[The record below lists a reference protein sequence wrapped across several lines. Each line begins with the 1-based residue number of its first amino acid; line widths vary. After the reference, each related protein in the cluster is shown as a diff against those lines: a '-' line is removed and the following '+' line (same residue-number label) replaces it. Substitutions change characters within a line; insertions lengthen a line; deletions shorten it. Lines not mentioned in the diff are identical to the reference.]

1 MDEVN
6 IVLGALAALALA
18 AASGF
23 FWKRKN
29 IAAHLSPVRRELKKE
44 KAWLRRGEY
53 NAAMVKGRQN
63 LELLLK
69 LVAEFHGI
77 QLDNTAQAVANA
89 KAGPEKNVFLAHRR
103 QGRRVKKVMTHQQF
117 GWWLDANGY
126 LDRVG
131 KWELNEIRLIGNKAV
146 HENYA
151 SKEDAWSQYNYL
163 EDVFKLISEKNAG
176 HERKA
181 ADAAE
186 KKRNEGAASCEAK
199 KQTVPAAKKE
209 TKKNKAKQKETKKK
223 ETEKKETA
231 KKEPVKKEPAKPEQP
246 EAGKAKQKKKK
257 QKTAAKQEAVKNQ
270 EAPKKQETA
279 KKQEPPKSQ
288 EQPKSQ
294 EAPKSQEPAEKKLEE
309 KKQEEKKQ
317 AEQAPVKLSAS
328 AKRRA
333 RRKRAKARQAQA
345 QQAAASQET
354 EARKEPAG
362 QAKKKADAAA
372 DKPEKKTE
380 AAADRPQEKPEAV
393 SGAKKR
399 RRPRRRKPKPQ
410 AAGNGGV
417 NEAAN

>member
-6 IVLGALAALALA
+6 IVLGALAAVA
-18 AASGF
+18 AAAVSIV
-23 FWKRKN
+23 FWKRQN

-209 TKKNKAKQKETKKK
+209 TQKNKTKKK
-223 ETEKKETA
+223 EA
-231 KKEPVKKEPAKPEQP
+231 KQKEPAKPEQP

-288 EQPKSQ
+288 EL
-294 EAPKSQEPAEKKLEE
+294 AEKKLEE

-345 QQAAASQET
+345 QQTAASQEK

-372 DKPEKKTE
+372 SEPKKKADAAADKPEKKTE
-380 AAADRPQEKPEAV
+380 AADRPQEKTEAA
-393 SGAKKR
+393 GAKKR

>member
-186 KKRNEGAASCEAK
+186 KKRSEGAASCEAK

-209 TKKNKAKQKETKKK
+209 TQKNKTKKK
-223 ETEKKETA
+223 EATQKETA
-231 KKEPVKKEPAKPEQP
+231 KKDPVKKEPAKPEQP

-257 QKTAAKQEAVKNQ
+257 QKTAAKA
-270 EAPKKQETA
+270 ETA
-279 KKQEPPKSQ
+279 KK
-288 EQPKSQ
+288 Q

-317 AEQAPVKLSAS
+317 VEQAPVKLSAS

-345 QQAAASQET
+345 QQAAA
-354 EARKEPAG
+354 
-362 QAKKKADAAA
+362 

-380 AAADRPQEKPEAV
+380 AADRPQEKPEAAA
-393 SGAKKR
+393 GPKKR

-410 AAGNGGV
+410 AAGTGGV

>member
-53 NAAMVKGRQN
+53 TAAMVTGRQN

-209 TKKNKAKQKETKKK
+209 TQKNKTKKK
-223 ETEKKETA
+223 EA
-231 KKEPVKKEPAKPEQP
+231 KQKEPAKPEQP

-279 KKQEPPKSQ
+279 KKQEP
-288 EQPKSQ
+288 
-294 EAPKSQEPAEKKLEE
+294 PKSQEPAEKKLEE

-362 QAKKKADAAA
+362 QVKKKADAAA
-372 DKPEKKTE
+372 SEPKKKAE
-380 AAADRPQEKPEAV
+380 ADRPQEKPEA
-393 SGAKKR
+393 GEGPKKR

>member
-6 IVLGALAALALA
+6 IVLGALAAVA
-18 AASGF
+18 AAAVSIV
-23 FWKRKN
+23 FWKRQN

-181 ADAAE
+181 ADAA
-186 KKRNEGAASCEAK
+186 R
-199 KQTVPAAKKE
+199 
-209 TKKNKAKQKETKKK
+209 
-223 ETEKKETA
+223 
-231 KKEPVKKEPAKPEQP
+231 
-246 EAGKAKQKKKK
+246 
-257 QKTAAKQEAVKNQ
+257 
-270 EAPKKQETA
+270 
-279 KKQEPPKSQ
+279 
-288 EQPKSQ
+288 
-294 EAPKSQEPAEKKLEE
+294 
-309 KKQEEKKQ
+309 
-317 AEQAPVKLSAS
+317 
-328 AKRRA
+328 
-333 RRKRAKARQAQA
+333 
-345 QQAAASQET
+345 
-354 EARKEPAG
+354 
-362 QAKKKADAAA
+362 
-372 DKPEKKTE
+372 
-380 AAADRPQEKPEAV
+380 
-393 SGAKKR
+393 
-399 RRPRRRKPKPQ
+399 
-410 AAGNGGV
+410 
-417 NEAAN
+417 

>member
-6 IVLGALAALALA
+6 IVLGALAAVAAA
-18 AASGF
+18 AASIV
-23 FWKRKN
+23 FWKRQN

-186 KKRNEGAASCEAK
+186 KKRNEGAASGEAK

-209 TKKNKAKQKETKKK
+209 TQKNKTKKK
-223 ETEKKETA
+223 ETKQ
-231 KKEPVKKEPAKPEQP
+231 KEPAKPEQP

-257 QKTAAKQEAVKNQ
+257 QKTAAK
-270 EAPKKQETA
+270 
-279 KKQEPPKSQ
+279 
-288 EQPKSQ
+288 Q

-345 QQAAASQET
+345 QQAAA
-354 EARKEPAG
+354 
-362 QAKKKADAAA
+362 

-380 AAADRPQEKPEAV
+380 AADRPQEKPEAA
-393 SGAKKR
+393 GAKKR

>member
-6 IVLGALAALALA
+6 IVLGALAAVA
-18 AASGF
+18 AAVASIV
-23 FWKRKN
+23 FWKRQN

-53 NAAMVKGRQN
+53 NAAMVQGRQN

-209 TKKNKAKQKETKKK
+209 TQKNKTKKKEAKQKET
-223 ETEKKETA
+223 
-231 KKEPVKKEPAKPEQP
+231 AKPEQP

-279 KKQEPPKSQ
+279 KKQEP
-288 EQPKSQ
+288 
-294 EAPKSQEPAEKKLEE
+294 PKSQEPAEKKLEE

-372 DKPEKKTE
+372 SEPKKKAE
-380 AAADRPQEKPEAV
+380 ADRPQEKPEAAA
-393 SGAKKR
+393 GPKKR

>member
-18 AASGF
+18 AASIV
-23 FWKRKN
+23 FWKRQN

-209 TKKNKAKQKETKKK
+209 TQKNKTKKK
-223 ETEKKETA
+223 EA
-231 KKEPVKKEPAKPEQP
+231 KQKEPAKPEQP

-288 EQPKSQ
+288 E
-294 EAPKSQEPAEKKLEE
+294 PAEKKLEE

-317 AEQAPVKLSAS
+317 AEQTLVKLSAS

>member
-6 IVLGALAALALA
+6 IVLGALAAVAAA
-18 AASGF
+18 AASIV
-23 FWKRKN
+23 FWKRQN

-186 KKRNEGAASCEAK
+186 KKRNEGAASGEAK

-209 TKKNKAKQKETKKK
+209 TQKNKTKKK
-223 ETEKKETA
+223 ETKQ
-231 KKEPVKKEPAKPEQP
+231 KEPAKPEQP

-288 EQPKSQ
+288 E
-294 EAPKSQEPAEKKLEE
+294 PAEKKLEE

-345 QQAAASQET
+345 QQTAASQEK

-372 DKPEKKTE
+372 SAPKKKAD

>member
-6 IVLGALAALALA
+6 IVLGALAAVA
-18 AASGF
+18 AAAVSIV
-23 FWKRKN
+23 FWKRQN

-209 TKKNKAKQKETKKK
+209 TQKNKTKKK
-223 ETEKKETA
+223 EA
-231 KKEPVKKEPAKPEQP
+231 KQKEPAKPEQP

-279 KKQEPPKSQ
+279 KKQEP
-288 EQPKSQ
+288 
-294 EAPKSQEPAEKKLEE
+294 PKSQEPAEKKLEE

-362 QAKKKADAAA
+362 QVKKKADAAA
-372 DKPEKKTE
+372 REPKKKAE
-380 AAADRPQEKPEAV
+380 ADRPQEKPEAAE
-393 SGAKKR
+393 GPKKR

>member
-6 IVLGALAALALA
+6 IVLGALAAVAAA
-18 AASGF
+18 AASIV
-23 FWKRKN
+23 FWKRQN

-209 TKKNKAKQKETKKK
+209 TQKNKTKKK
-223 ETEKKETA
+223 EA
-231 KKEPVKKEPAKPEQP
+231 KQKEPAKPEQP

-279 KKQEPPKSQ
+279 KKQEP
-288 EQPKSQ
+288 
-294 EAPKSQEPAEKKLEE
+294 PKSQEPAEKKLEE

-362 QAKKKADAAA
+362 QVKKKADAAA
-372 DKPEKKTE
+372 SEPKKK
-380 AAADRPQEKPEAV
+380 AAADRPQEKPEAA
-393 SGAKKR
+393 GAKKR

>member
-209 TKKNKAKQKETKKK
+209 TQKNKTKKK
-223 ETEKKETA
+223 EA
-231 KKEPVKKEPAKPEQP
+231 KQKEPAKPEQP

-279 KKQEPPKSQ
+279 KKQEP
-288 EQPKSQ
+288 
-294 EAPKSQEPAEKKLEE
+294 PKSQEPAEKKLEE

-372 DKPEKKTE
+372 SEPKKKADAAADKPEKKTE

>member
-6 IVLGALAALALA
+6 IVLGALAAVAAA
-18 AASGF
+18 AASIV
-23 FWKRKN
+23 FWKRQN

-209 TKKNKAKQKETKKK
+209 TQKNKTKKK
-223 ETEKKETA
+223 EA
-231 KKEPVKKEPAKPEQP
+231 KQKEPAKPEQP

-257 QKTAAKQEAVKNQ
+257 QKTAAKQE
-270 EAPKKQETA
+270 P
-279 KKQEPPKSQ
+279 
-288 EQPKSQ
+288 
-294 EAPKSQEPAEKKLEE
+294 PKSQEPAEKKLEE

-345 QQAAASQET
+345 QQT
-354 EARKEPAG
+354 
-362 QAKKKADAAA
+362 AA
-372 DKPEKKTE
+372 DKLEKKTE
-380 AAADRPQEKPEAV
+380 AADRPQEKPEAAA
-393 SGAKKR
+393 GPKKR

>member
-6 IVLGALAALALA
+6 IVLGALAAVAAA
-18 AASGF
+18 AASIV
-23 FWKRKN
+23 FWKRQN

-209 TKKNKAKQKETKKK
+209 TQKNKTKKK
-223 ETEKKETA
+223 EA
-231 KKEPVKKEPAKPEQP
+231 KQKEPAKPEQP

-279 KKQEPPKSQ
+279 KKQEP
-288 EQPKSQ
+288 
-294 EAPKSQEPAEKKLEE
+294 PKSQEPAEKKLEE

-372 DKPEKKTE
+372 SEPKKKAE
-380 AAADRPQEKPEAV
+380 ADRPQEKPEAAA
-393 SGAKKR
+393 GPKKR

>member
-209 TKKNKAKQKETKKK
+209 TQKNKTKKK
-223 ETEKKETA
+223 EA
-231 KKEPVKKEPAKPEQP
+231 KQKEPAKPEQP

-279 KKQEPPKSQ
+279 KKQEP
-288 EQPKSQ
+288 
-294 EAPKSQEPAEKKLEE
+294 PKSQEPAEKKLEE

-345 QQAAASQET
+345 QQAAASQEK

-372 DKPEKKTE
+372 SEPKKKADAAADKLDKKTE
-380 AAADRPQEKPEAV
+380 AAADRPQEKPEAA
-393 SGAKKR
+393 GAKKH

>member
-6 IVLGALAALALA
+6 IVLGALAAVA
-18 AASGF
+18 AAAVSIV
-23 FWKRKN
+23 FWKRQN

-209 TKKNKAKQKETKKK
+209 TQKNKTKKK
-223 ETEKKETA
+223 EA
-231 KKEPVKKEPAKPEQP
+231 KQKEPAKPEQP

-257 QKTAAKQEAVKNQ
+257 QKTAAKQE
-270 EAPKKQETA
+270 P
-279 KKQEPPKSQ
+279 
-288 EQPKSQ
+288 
-294 EAPKSQEPAEKKLEE
+294 PKSQEPAEKKLEE

-345 QQAAASQET
+345 QQAAA
-354 EARKEPAG
+354 
-362 QAKKKADAAA
+362 

-380 AAADRPQEKPEAV
+380 AADRPQEKPEAV

>member
-209 TKKNKAKQKETKKK
+209 TQKNKTKKK
-223 ETEKKETA
+223 EA
-231 KKEPVKKEPAKPEQP
+231 KQKEPAKPEQP

-257 QKTAAKQEAVKNQ
+257 QKTAAKQEA
-270 EAPKKQETA
+270 
-279 KKQEPPKSQ
+279 
-288 EQPKSQ
+288 
-294 EAPKSQEPAEKKLEE
+294 PKSQEPAEKKQEE

-345 QQAAASQET
+345 LQAAASQEK

>member
-44 KAWLRRGEY
+44 KAWLRRVEY

-181 ADAAE
+181 TDAAE

-199 KQTVPAAKKE
+199 KQMVPAAKKE
-209 TKKNKAKQKETKKK
+209 TQKNKTKKK
-223 ETEKKETA
+223 EA
-231 KKEPVKKEPAKPEQP
+231 KQKEPAKPEQP

-279 KKQEPPKSQ
+279 KKQEP
-288 EQPKSQ
+288 
-294 EAPKSQEPAEKKLEE
+294 PKSQEPAEKKLEE

>member
-209 TKKNKAKQKETKKK
+209 TQKNKTKKK
-223 ETEKKETA
+223 EA
-231 KKEPVKKEPAKPEQP
+231 KQKEPAKPEQP

-279 KKQEPPKSQ
+279 KKQEP
-288 EQPKSQ
+288 
-294 EAPKSQEPAEKKLEE
+294 PKSQEPAEKKLEE

-345 QQAAASQET
+345 QQAAASQEK

-372 DKPEKKTE
+372 SEPKKKADAAADKPEKKTE
-380 AAADRPQEKPEAV
+380 AADRPQEKTEAA
-393 SGAKKR
+393 GAKKR

>member
-209 TKKNKAKQKETKKK
+209 TQKNKTKKK
-223 ETEKKETA
+223 EA
-231 KKEPVKKEPAKPEQP
+231 KQKEPAKPEQP

-288 EQPKSQ
+288 E
-294 EAPKSQEPAEKKLEE
+294 PAEKKLEE

-345 QQAAASQET
+345 QQTAASQEK

-362 QAKKKADAAA
+362 QAKKKADAAASAPKKKADAAA

-380 AAADRPQEKPEAV
+380 AAADRPQEKPEAA
-393 SGAKKR
+393 GAKKR

>member
-6 IVLGALAALALA
+6 IVLGALAAVAAA
-18 AASGF
+18 AASIV
-23 FWKRKN
+23 FWKRQN

-209 TKKNKAKQKETKKK
+209 TQKNKTKKK
-223 ETEKKETA
+223 EA
-231 KKEPVKKEPAKPEQP
+231 KQKEPAKPEQP

-279 KKQEPPKSQ
+279 KKQEP
-288 EQPKSQ
+288 
-294 EAPKSQEPAEKKLEE
+294 PKSQEPAEKKLEE

-345 QQAAASQET
+345 QQAAASQEK

-372 DKPEKKTE
+372 SAPKKKAD

>member
-209 TKKNKAKQKETKKK
+209 TQKNKTKKK
-223 ETEKKETA
+223 EA
-231 KKEPVKKEPAKPEQP
+231 KQKEPAKPEQP

-279 KKQEPPKSQ
+279 KKQEP
-288 EQPKSQ
+288 
-294 EAPKSQEPAEKKLEE
+294 PKSQEPAEKKLEE

-345 QQAAASQET
+345 QQAAASQEK

-372 DKPEKKTE
+372 SEPKKK

-393 SGAKKR
+393 SGPKKR

>member
-209 TKKNKAKQKETKKK
+209 TQKNKTKKK
-223 ETEKKETA
+223 EA
-231 KKEPVKKEPAKPEQP
+231 KQKEPAKPEQP

-288 EQPKSQ
+288 E
-294 EAPKSQEPAEKKLEE
+294 PAEKKLEE

-317 AEQAPVKLSAS
+317 AEQTLVKLSAS

-345 QQAAASQET
+345 QQTAASQEK

-372 DKPEKKTE
+372 SEPKKKADAAADKPEKKTE
-380 AAADRPQEKPEAV
+380 AADRPQEKTEAA
-393 SGAKKR
+393 GAKKR

>member
-186 KKRNEGAASCEAK
+186 KKRNEGAASGEAK

-209 TKKNKAKQKETKKK
+209 TQKNKTKKK
-223 ETEKKETA
+223 EA
-231 KKEPVKKEPAKPEQP
+231 KQKEPAKPEKP

-279 KKQEPPKSQ
+279 KKQEP
-288 EQPKSQ
+288 
-294 EAPKSQEPAEKKLEE
+294 PKSQEPAEKKLEE

-345 QQAAASQET
+345 QQAAASQEK

-372 DKPEKKTE
+372 SEPKKKADAAADKPEKKTE
-380 AAADRPQEKPEAV
+380 AADRPQEKTEAA
-393 SGAKKR
+393 GAKKR

>member
-6 IVLGALAALALA
+6 IVLGALAAVA
-18 AASGF
+18 AAAVSIV
-23 FWKRKN
+23 FWKRQN

-186 KKRNEGAASCEAK
+186 KKRNEGAASGEAK

-209 TKKNKAKQKETKKK
+209 TQKNKTKKK
-223 ETEKKETA
+223 EA
-231 KKEPVKKEPAKPEQP
+231 KQKEPAKPEQP

-288 EQPKSQ
+288 EL
-294 EAPKSQEPAEKKLEE
+294 AEKKLEE

-372 DKPEKKTE
+372 SEPKKKAE
-380 AAADRPQEKPEAV
+380 ADRPQEKPEAAA
-393 SGAKKR
+393 GPKKR

>member
-181 ADAAE
+181 TDAAE

-199 KQTVPAAKKE
+199 KQMVPAAKKE
-209 TKKNKAKQKETKKK
+209 TQKNKTKKK
-223 ETEKKETA
+223 EA
-231 KKEPVKKEPAKPEQP
+231 KQKEPAKPEQP

-279 KKQEPPKSQ
+279 KKQEP
-288 EQPKSQ
+288 
-294 EAPKSQEPAEKKLEE
+294 PKSQEPAEKKLEE

>member
-6 IVLGALAALALA
+6 IVLGALAAVAAA
-18 AASGF
+18 AASIV
-23 FWKRKN
+23 FWKRQN

-209 TKKNKAKQKETKKK
+209 TQKNKTKKK
-223 ETEKKETA
+223 EA
-231 KKEPVKKEPAKPEQP
+231 KQKEPAKPEQP

-257 QKTAAKQEAVKNQ
+257 QNGGETGSCEEPGSAKEARDGEETGTAKESRTCGEETGRKETGREEAGGAGAGQAQRVGEAAGKKETGEGQ
-270 EAPKKQETA
+270 TGSGTAGGGRQAGEEDRGGRQAAGETRGGRRKEAP
-279 KKQEPPKSQ
+279 
-288 EQPKSQ
+288 
-294 EAPKSQEPAEKKLEE
+294 
-309 KKQEEKKQ
+309 
-317 AEQAPVKLSAS
+317 
-328 AKRRA
+328 
-333 RRKRAKARQAQA
+333 
-345 QQAAASQET
+345 QAAQEET
-354 EARKEPAG
+354 EAAG
-362 QAKKKADAAA
+362 
-372 DKPEKKTE
+372 
-380 AAADRPQEKPEAV
+380 
-393 SGAKKR
+393 
-399 RRPRRRKPKPQ
+399 
-410 AAGNGGV
+410 GGQWRS
-417 NEAAN
+417 E

>member
-186 KKRNEGAASCEAK
+186 KKRNEGAASGEAK

-209 TKKNKAKQKETKKK
+209 TQKNKTKKK
-223 ETEKKETA
+223 EA
-231 KKEPVKKEPAKPEQP
+231 KQKEPAKPEQP

-279 KKQEPPKSQ
+279 KKQEP
-288 EQPKSQ
+288 
-294 EAPKSQEPAEKKLEE
+294 PKSQEPAEKKLEE

-345 QQAAASQET
+345 QQAAASQEK

-372 DKPEKKTE
+372 SEPKKKADAAADKLEKKTE
-380 AAADRPQEKPEAV
+380 AADRPQEKTEAA
-393 SGAKKR
+393 GAKKR

>member
-209 TKKNKAKQKETKKK
+209 TQKNKTKKK
-223 ETEKKETA
+223 EA
-231 KKEPVKKEPAKPEQP
+231 KQKEPAKPEQP

-279 KKQEPPKSQ
+279 KKQEP
-288 EQPKSQ
+288 
-294 EAPKSQEPAEKKLEE
+294 PKSQEPAEKKLEE

-345 QQAAASQET
+345 QQAAASQEK

-372 DKPEKKTE
+372 SAPKKKAD

>member
-209 TKKNKAKQKETKKK
+209 TQKNKTKKK
-223 ETEKKETA
+223 EA
-231 KKEPVKKEPAKPEQP
+231 KQKEPAKPEQP

-279 KKQEPPKSQ
+279 KKQEP
-288 EQPKSQ
+288 
-294 EAPKSQEPAEKKLEE
+294 PKSQEPAEKKLEE

-372 DKPEKKTE
+372 DKLDKKTE
-380 AAADRPQEKPEAV
+380 AAADRPQEKPEAA
-393 SGAKKR
+393 GAKKR

>member
-186 KKRNEGAASCEAK
+186 KKRNEGAASGEAK

-209 TKKNKAKQKETKKK
+209 TQKNKTKKK
-223 ETEKKETA
+223 EA
-231 KKEPVKKEPAKPEQP
+231 KQKEPAKPEQP

-279 KKQEPPKSQ
+279 KKQEP
-288 EQPKSQ
+288 
-294 EAPKSQEPAEKKLEE
+294 PKSQEPAEKKLEE

-345 QQAAASQET
+345 QQAAASQEK

-372 DKPEKKTE
+372 SEPKKKADAAADKPEKKTE
-380 AAADRPQEKPEAV
+380 AADRPQEKPEAA
-393 SGAKKR
+393 GAKKR

>member
-6 IVLGALAALALA
+6 IVLGALAAVAAA
-18 AASGF
+18 AASIV
-23 FWKRKN
+23 FWKRQN

-209 TKKNKAKQKETKKK
+209 TQKNKTKKK
-223 ETEKKETA
+223 ETKQ
-231 KKEPVKKEPAKPEQP
+231 KEPAKPEQP

-288 EQPKSQ
+288 E
-294 EAPKSQEPAEKKLEE
+294 PAEKKLEE

-345 QQAAASQET
+345 QQTAASQEK

-372 DKPEKKTE
+372 SAPKKKAD

>member
-18 AASGF
+18 AASIV
-23 FWKRKN
+23 FWKRQN

-209 TKKNKAKQKETKKK
+209 TQKNKTKKK
-223 ETEKKETA
+223 EA
-231 KKEPVKKEPAKPEQP
+231 KQKEPAKPEQP

-257 QKTAAKQEAVKNQ
+257 QKTAAKQESVKKQ

-279 KKQEPPKSQ
+279 KKQEP
-288 EQPKSQ
+288 
-294 EAPKSQEPAEKKLEE
+294 PKSQEPAEKKLEE

-345 QQAAASQET
+345 QQTAASQEK

-362 QAKKKADAAA
+362 QAKKKAD
-372 DKPEKKTE
+372 

>member
-181 ADAAE
+181 ADAAA

-209 TKKNKAKQKETKKK
+209 TQKNKTKKK
-223 ETEKKETA
+223 EA
-231 KKEPVKKEPAKPEQP
+231 KQKEPAKPEQP

-257 QKTAAKQEAVKNQ
+257 QKTAAKQE
-270 EAPKKQETA
+270 P
-279 KKQEPPKSQ
+279 
-288 EQPKSQ
+288 
-294 EAPKSQEPAEKKLEE
+294 PKSQEPAEKKLEE

-345 QQAAASQET
+345 QQAAA
-354 EARKEPAG
+354 
-362 QAKKKADAAA
+362 

-380 AAADRPQEKPEAV
+380 AAADRPQEKPEAA
-393 SGAKKR
+393 GAKKR

>member
-209 TKKNKAKQKETKKK
+209 TQKNKTKKKEAKQKE
-223 ETEKKETA
+223 
-231 KKEPVKKEPAKPEQP
+231 PAKSEQP

-257 QKTAAKQEAVKNQ
+257 QKTAAKQE
-270 EAPKKQETA
+270 P
-279 KKQEPPKSQ
+279 
-288 EQPKSQ
+288 
-294 EAPKSQEPAEKKLEE
+294 PKSQEPAEKKLEE

-345 QQAAASQET
+345 QQTAASQEK

-372 DKPEKKTE
+372 SAPKKKAD

>member
-209 TKKNKAKQKETKKK
+209 TQKNKTKKK
-223 ETEKKETA
+223 EA
-231 KKEPVKKEPAKPEQP
+231 KQKEPAKPEQP

-279 KKQEPPKSQ
+279 KKQEP
-288 EQPKSQ
+288 
-294 EAPKSQEPAEKKLEE
+294 PKSQEPAEKKLEE

-372 DKPEKKTE
+372 SEPKKK

-393 SGAKKR
+393 SGPKKR

>member
-181 ADAAE
+181 TDAAE

-209 TKKNKAKQKETKKK
+209 TQKNKTKKK
-223 ETEKKETA
+223 EA
-231 KKEPVKKEPAKPEQP
+231 KQKEPAKPEQP

-279 KKQEPPKSQ
+279 KKQEP
-288 EQPKSQ
+288 
-294 EAPKSQEPAEKKLEE
+294 PKSQEPAEKKLEE

-380 AAADRPQEKPEAV
+380 AAGDRPQEKPEAV

>member
-199 KQTVPAAKKE
+199 KQMVPAAKKE
-209 TKKNKAKQKETKKK
+209 TQKNKTKKK
-223 ETEKKETA
+223 EA
-231 KKEPVKKEPAKPEQP
+231 KQKEPAKPEQP

-279 KKQEPPKSQ
+279 KKQEP
-288 EQPKSQ
+288 
-294 EAPKSQEPAEKKLEE
+294 PKSQEPAEKKLEE

-372 DKPEKKTE
+372 DKLDKKTE
-380 AAADRPQEKPEAV
+380 AAADRPQEKPEAA
-393 SGAKKR
+393 GAKKR

>member
-181 ADAAE
+181 TDAAE

-209 TKKNKAKQKETKKK
+209 TQKNKTKKK
-223 ETEKKETA
+223 EA
-231 KKEPVKKEPAKPEQP
+231 KQKEPAKPEQP

-279 KKQEPPKSQ
+279 KKQEP
-288 EQPKSQ
+288 
-294 EAPKSQEPAEKKLEE
+294 PKSQEPAEKKLEE

>member
-6 IVLGALAALALA
+6 IVLGALAAVAAA
-18 AASGF
+18 AASIV
-23 FWKRKN
+23 FWKRQN

-209 TKKNKAKQKETKKK
+209 TQKNKTKKK
-223 ETEKKETA
+223 EA
-231 KKEPVKKEPAKPEQP
+231 KQKEPAKPEQP

-257 QKTAAKQEAVKNQ
+257 KKTAAKQEAVRNQ

-279 KKQEPPKSQ
+279 KKQEPPKR
-288 EQPKSQ
+288 
-294 EAPKSQEPAEKKLEE
+294 QEPAEKKQEEPKHQEPAE

-317 AEQAPVKLSAS
+317 AEQTPVKLSAS

-345 QQAAASQET
+345 QQAAA
-354 EARKEPAG
+354 
-362 QAKKKADAAA
+362 

-380 AAADRPQEKPEAV
+380 AADRPQEKTEAA
-393 SGAKKR
+393 GAKKR

>member
-6 IVLGALAALALA
+6 IVLGALAAVAAA
-18 AASGF
+18 AASIV
-23 FWKRKN
+23 FWKRQN

-53 NAAMVKGRQN
+53 KAAMVKGRQN

-209 TKKNKAKQKETKKK
+209 TQKNKTKKK
-223 ETEKKETA
+223 EA
-231 KKEPVKKEPAKPEQP
+231 KQKEPAKPEQP

-279 KKQEPPKSQ
+279 KKQEP
-288 EQPKSQ
+288 
-294 EAPKSQEPAEKKLEE
+294 PKSQEPAEKKLEE

-345 QQAAASQET
+345 QQAAASQEK

-372 DKPEKKTE
+372 SAPKKKAD